1 MADLLVRF
9 ASENDAVIA
18 VLQGNFGQAPTIG
31 CGLTASCKMISGFKV
46 NMPSNEK
53 TPRAFWIC
61 ATITAISAT
70 VSASFSVA
78 GLLGVDIHDRFAQYA
93 ASRSIAI
100 LLVVLIF
107 LGFRSGIGIAAMA
120 LTMSLVQ
127 LFDAVIGV
135 LMRDSGK
142 TYGPLFLALI
152 GFVSVAFLLRGS
164 ERSEPQNR
172 F

>member
-1 MADLLVRF
+1 ML
-9 ASENDAVIA
+9 
-18 VLQGNFGQAPTIG
+18 
-31 CGLTASCKMISGFKV
+31 
-46 NMPSNEK
+46 SNEK

-78 GLLGVDIHDRFAQYA
+78 GLLGAGIHDPFALYA
-93 ASRSIAI
+93 ASRSISI
-100 LLVVLIF
+100 PLVVLIL
-107 LGFRSGIGIAAMA
+107 LGFRSRGGIGAMA

-135 LMRDSGK
+135 LLHDSSK

-152 GFVSVAFLLRGS
+152 GFVSVAFLMRSS
-164 ERSEPQNR
+164 ERFEPHNHL
-172 F
+172 

>member
-1 MADLLVRF
+1 
-9 ASENDAVIA
+9 
-18 VLQGNFGQAPTIG
+18 
-31 CGLTASCKMISGFKV
+31 
-46 NMPSNEK
+46 MPSNER

-61 ATITAISAT
+61 AAITAISAI

-78 GLLGVDIHDRFAQYA
+78 GLIGAGIHNSFALYA

-100 LLVVLIF
+100 PLAVLIF
-107 LGFRSGIGIAAMA
+107 LVLRSRGGIAAMA

-135 LMRDSGK
+135 LSHDASK

-152 GFVSVAFLLRGS
+152 GFASVAFLLRS
-164 ERSEPQNR
+164 SDRFEPQNR
-172 F
+172 LS

>member
-1 MADLLVRF
+1 
-9 ASENDAVIA
+9 
-18 VLQGNFGQAPTIG
+18 
-31 CGLTASCKMISGFKV
+31 
-46 NMPSNEK
+46 MPRNEK

-78 GLLGVDIHDRFAQYA
+78 GLLGAGIHDWFAQYA

-107 LGFRSGIGIAAMA
+107 LGLRSRIGIAAMA

-135 LMRDSGK
+135 LLHDSGK

-152 GFVSVAFLLRGS
+152 GFVSLAFLLRGS
-164 ERSEPQNR
+164 EHIEPQNR
-172 F
+172 L

>member
-1 MADLLVRF
+1 
-9 ASENDAVIA
+9 
-18 VLQGNFGQAPTIG
+18 
-31 CGLTASCKMISGFKV
+31 
-46 NMPSNEK
+46 MPSNEK

-78 GLLGVDIHDRFAQYA
+78 GLLGAGVHDRFALYA

-107 LGFRSGIGIAAMA
+107 LGFRSRAGIAAMA

-135 LMRDSGK
+135 LSHDASK

-152 GFVSVAFLLRGS
+152 GFVSAAFLLRGS
-164 ERSEPQNR
+164 ERIEPQNR
-172 F
+172 L

>member
-1 MADLLVRF
+1 M
-9 ASENDAVIA
+9 
-18 VLQGNFGQAPTIG
+18 T
-31 CGLTASCKMISGFKV
+31 
-46 NMPSNEK
+46 SNEK
-53 TPRAFWIC
+53 SPRGFWIC

-78 GLLGVDIHDRFAQYA
+78 GLLGAGIHDRFAQYA

-100 LLVVLIF
+100 LLVVLGF
-107 LGFRSGIGIAAMA
+107 LGLRSRIGIAAMA

-135 LMRDSGK
+135 LLHDSGK

-152 GFVSVAFLLRGS
+152 GFVSLAFLLRGS
-164 ERSEPQNR
+164 EHIEPQNR
-172 F
+172 L

>member
-1 MADLLVRF
+1 
-9 ASENDAVIA
+9 
-18 VLQGNFGQAPTIG
+18 
-31 CGLTASCKMISGFKV
+31 
-46 NMPSNEK
+46 MPSNEK

-78 GLLGVDIHDRFAQYA
+78 GLLGAGVHDRFALYA

-107 LGFRSGIGIAAMA
+107 LGFRSRAGIAAMA

-135 LMRDSGK
+135 LSHDASK

-164 ERSEPQNR
+164 ERIEPQNR
-172 F
+172 L

>member
-1 MADLLVRF
+1 
-9 ASENDAVIA
+9 
-18 VLQGNFGQAPTIG
+18 
-31 CGLTASCKMISGFKV
+31 
-46 NMPSNEK
+46 MPSNQK

-78 GLLGVDIHDRFAQYA
+78 GLRGAGIHDRFAQYA

-107 LGFRSGIGIAAMA
+107 LGFRSRIGIAAMA

-135 LMRDSGK
+135 LSHDSGK

-152 GFVSVAFLLRGS
+152 GFVSVAFLLRSS
-164 ERSEPQNR
+164 EH
-172 F
+172 

>member
-1 MADLLVRF
+1 
-9 ASENDAVIA
+9 
-18 VLQGNFGQAPTIG
+18 
-31 CGLTASCKMISGFKV
+31 
-46 NMPSNEK
+46 MPGNEK

-61 ATITAISAT
+61 ATVTAISAT

-78 GLLGVDIHDRFAQYA
+78 GLLGVGVHDRFAQYA

-107 LGFRSGIGIAAMA
+107 LGFRSRIGVAVMA

-135 LMRDSGK
+135 LSHNSGK
-142 TYGPLFLALI
+142 TYGPLFLALM
-152 GFVSVAFLLRGS
+152 GFVSLAFLLRGA
-164 ERSEPQNR
+164 ERVEPQNR
-172 F
+172 L

>member
-1 MADLLVRF
+1 
-9 ASENDAVIA
+9 
-18 VLQGNFGQAPTIG
+18 
-31 CGLTASCKMISGFKV
+31 
-46 NMPSNEK
+46 MPNNEK

-61 ATITAISAT
+61 ATITAISAI

-78 GLLGVDIHDRFAQYA
+78 GLRGPGIHDPFALYA

-100 LLVVLIF
+100 PLVVLIF
-107 LGFRSGIGIAAMA
+107 LVFRSRGGIAALA

-135 LMRDSGK
+135 LSHDPSK

-152 GFVSVAFLLRGS
+152 GFVSIAFWLRIS
-164 ERSEPQNR
+164 ERSEPHNR
-172 F
+172 L